1 MQNEKAIPITNE
13 MLRKLYSKR
22 VVFLVEQNDGN
33 FYQILMTQEQFNVV
47 VQKMMMTFPH
57 TINEKTGVAQAE
69 LSLGKRFDGKLF
81 DNLNNTV

>member
-57 TINEKTGVAQAE
+57 TMLPIVTGKQIGRAHV
-69 LSLGKRFDGKLF
+69 
-81 DNLNNTV
+81 